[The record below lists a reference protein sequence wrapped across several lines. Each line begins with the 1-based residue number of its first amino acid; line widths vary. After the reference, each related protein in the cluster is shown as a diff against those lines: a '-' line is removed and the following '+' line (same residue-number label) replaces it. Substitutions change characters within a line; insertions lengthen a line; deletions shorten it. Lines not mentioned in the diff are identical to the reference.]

1 MTAHIGGVSPGT
13 DEGPMTIRIPS
24 PTITSA
30 SGASTAAFA
39 GRIFWPRM
47 TTAITDI
54 QVTLMTPSAASISRI
69 LRADAAEPE
78 LESRAD
84 ALAAAS
90 AEVLLERR
98 ELVDTCHDRYRA
110 GGGRGR
116 VAGTTHRSQCPRES
130 RRRDTP
136 EEQRQGGRCDE
147 QSDATLHERRS
158 NHVISR
164 PQTAWRMPNVLNP
177 DHIEL
182 FLMQR
187 VVRLENNV
195 DAEAALHFVKDGVEG
210 VVNDWIDSHDHVLA
224 LVQVAQLHQLAPDL
238 Q

>member
-1 MTAHIGGVSPGT
+1 MVARCQRMTAHIGGVSPGT

-84 ALAAAS
+84 ALAAAP

-98 ELVDTCHDRYRA
+98 ELVDTCRDRNRA
-110 GGGRGR
+110 GGDRPVRPVERIHGDADECPDGKVRPDEQR
-116 VAGTTHRSQCPRES
+116 HSAHTTAGTSASRDCRSRA
-130 RRRDTP
+130 
-136 EEQRQGGRCDE
+136 RQ
-147 QSDATLHERRS
+147 H
-158 NHVISR
+158 
-164 PQTAWRMPNVLNP
+164 
-177 DHIEL
+177 
-182 FLMQR
+182 
-187 VVRLENNV
+187 
-195 DAEAALHFVKDGVEG
+195 
-210 VVNDWIDSHDHVLA
+210 
-224 LVQVAQLHQLAPDL
+224 
-238 Q
+238 